1 MSLRISH
8 VISRKILK
16 WYIKPTCTC
25 KEGTCNNVWRNFRKC
40 LFGLKQSEG
49 SFLRKFGVGYE
60 FKPTSGHKV
69 LQRLFPP

>member
-25 KEGTCNNVWRNFRKC
+25 KEGTCNNVWRNFRKR
-40 LFGLKQSEG
+40 LFGLSPIGGE
-49 SFLRKFGVGYE
+49 FL
-60 FKPTSGHKV
+60 T
-69 LQRLFPP
+69 

>member
-25 KEGTCNNVWRNFRKC
+25 KEVHVIMSGEISANVC
-40 LFGLKQSEG
+40 L
-49 SFLRKFGVGYE
+49 V
-60 FKPTSGHKV
+60 
-69 LQRLFPP
+69 